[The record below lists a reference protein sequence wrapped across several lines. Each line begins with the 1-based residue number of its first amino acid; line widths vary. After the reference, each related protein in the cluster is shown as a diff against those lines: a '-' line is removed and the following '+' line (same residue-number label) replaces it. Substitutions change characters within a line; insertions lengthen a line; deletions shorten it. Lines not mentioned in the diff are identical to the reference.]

1 MALFRLL
8 SCLAFAAAARGCGIP
23 AITTVM
29 PISAR
34 IANGEVAAPGSWPWQ
49 ASIQDRSDWHFC
61 GGSLIQSQWVITAAQ
76 CGVRANDHRVIL
88 GVSDRNLH
96 SLFLQVIVHPQY
108 NPKTMSYDMAL
119 LKLEMPVTVNDHVS
133 TVCLPT
139 ATDLFPSGMF
149 CTTTG
154 WGLTNPNGMDIGLP
168 TKLHQASLPLVS
180 KSECEKKWG
189 SSSIISDDMLC
200 AGGAGATSCLVR
212 SESGQFCLSNA
223 SLIVGSG
230 DAGSP
235 LVCEKNNAWYLVGV
249 VSWGTASCNL
259 SIPAVY
265 ARVTQAQPWIDQTI
279 AAN

>member
-88 GVSDRNLH
+88 GVSDRNLQ
-96 SLFLQVIVHPQY
+96 LQDGQIMEISKVIVHPQY

-154 WGLTNPNGMDIGLP
+154 WGLTNPNDIGLP

-200 AGGAGATSCLVR
+200 AGGAGATSCL
-212 SESGQFCLSNA
+212 
-223 SLIVGSG
+223 G

>member
-76 CGVRANDHRVIL
+76 CGVRTNFICGLLACKI
-88 GVSDRNLH
+88 GGENLLTS

-200 AGGAGATSCLVR
+200 AGGAGATSCL
-212 SESGQFCLSNA
+212 
-223 SLIVGSG
+223 G